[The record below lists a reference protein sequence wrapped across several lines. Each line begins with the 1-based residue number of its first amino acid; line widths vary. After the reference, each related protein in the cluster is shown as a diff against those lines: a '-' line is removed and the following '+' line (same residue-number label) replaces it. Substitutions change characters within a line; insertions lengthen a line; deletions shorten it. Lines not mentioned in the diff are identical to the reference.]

1 MNDDKGKPEENQ
13 SSKPLF
19 ETVPIESIPANN
31 QQAEEIS
38 PEVLSPED
46 APNDSSFQPEIA
58 PSDQPLVYEESKMK
72 YVLIAFTVL
81 FFIGI
86 FILVIRFFSG
96 ARSKT
101 PTKDINLVYWGL
113 WEEKEIIDSLIN
125 EYQKKNPHVK
135 IAYEKK
141 SPTDYRE
148 KLVSWSQKS
157 IGPDI
162 FRFHNTWLPELKS
175 VTAPIPASIMKNS
188 EFEKTFFPIIQKD
201 LKIGQYYYGIPLY
214 IDGLV
219 LIYNESMF
227 KKAGINKPP
236 ANWDELVEYV
246 GKLQVTNKDKEII
259 TSGIAIG
266 TASNIEHFSEI
277 FGLMLLLNGGSL
289 GNLDQPESAG
299 ALEAYRRFA
308 ELPNPTWNEAMPNS
322 ITAFAQEKVAMIIAP
337 SWEILSINA
346 ISKDIKMK
354 VIPIPKPPGGK
365 QVSLASYWV
374 EGVSS
379 TSKNQLEA
387 WKFLKF
393 LSQKESMT
401 KLFEL
406 ENKQRL
412 FGEPY
417 SRIDLAQ
424 TIIQNPYLGPVI
436 QQAIDDSY
444 VSLPIVSR
452 TYDNGLNDEIRVYL
466 ENAIN
471 ATISGVSYSDALN
484 TAQKGVT
491 QVFQKY
497 KIQ

>member
-1 MNDDKGKPEENQ
+1 MNDNKGNQEENQ
-13 SSKPLF
+13 STKPLF
-19 ETVPIESIPANN
+19 ETVPIENS
-31 QQAEEIS
+31 QADTVQPEEIS
-38 PEVLSPED
+38 PEVLNPED
-46 APNDSSFQPEIA
+46 VQGGSAFQPEIA
-58 PSDQPLVYEESKMK
+58 PSDQPFVYEESKIK
-72 YVLIAFTVL
+72 YVFIVFAILL
-81 FFIGI
+81 FVGI
-86 FILVIRFFSG
+86 FILVIRFFTG
-96 ARSKT
+96 ARSKA
-101 PTKDINLVYWGL
+101 PIPDIKLVYWGL
-113 WEEKEIIDSLIN
+113 WEEKEVIEPLIN
-125 EYQKKNPHVK
+125 EYQKNNPHVK
-135 IAYEKK
+135 IEYEKK
-141 SPTDYRE
+141 SPQDYRE
-148 KLVSWSQKS
+148 KLISWSQKN

-175 VTAPIPASIMKNS
+175 VTAPLPETIMKNL
-188 EFEKTFFPIIQKD
+188 EFEKTFFPITQRD
-201 LKIGQYYYGIPLY
+201 LKIGNFYYGIPLS

-227 KKAGINKPP
+227 KKAGISTPP
-236 ANWDELVEYV
+236 RNWDELVEYV
-246 GKLQVTNKDKEII
+246 GKLQVINKDKEII

-289 GNLDQPESAG
+289 ENLNQLEAAG

-337 SWEILSINA
+337 SWQILTINS
-346 ISKDIKMK
+346 ISKDLKMK

-374 EGVSS
+374 EGVSNS
-379 TSKNQLEA
+379 SKNQLEA

-393 LSQKESMT
+393 LSQKDSMT
-401 KLFEL
+401 KLYEL

-417 SRIDLAQ
+417 SRVDLAQ
-424 TIIQNPYLGPVI
+424 VLIQNPYIGPII
-436 QQAIDDSY
+436 QQAVDDSY
-444 VSLPIVSR
+444 VSLPIASR
-452 TYDNGLNDEIRVYL
+452 TFDNGLNDELRVYL
-466 ENAIN
+466 ENAVN
-471 ATISGVSYSDALN
+471 ATIQGVSYSEALS

-497 KIQ
+497 NIQ

>member
-1 MNDDKGKPEENQ
+1 MNDDNVKQEENQ
-13 SSKPLF
+13 SPKSLF
-19 ETVPIESIPANN
+19 ETVPVNN
-31 QQAEEIS
+31 LQGDIQPEEIS

-46 APNDSSFQPEIA
+46 VQKDSSQQPEIA
-58 PSDQPLVYEESKMK
+58 PSDQPFVYEESKMK
-72 YVLIAFTVL
+72 YVLIIFAVI

-86 FILVIRFFSG
+86 FFLIFRLLTAGKASQPI
-96 ARSKT
+96 
-101 PTKDINLVYWGL
+101 KDVKLVYWGL
-113 WEEKEIIDSLIN
+113 WEEKEILDPLIN

-135 IAYEKK
+135 IDYEKK
-141 SPTDYRE
+141 SPIDYRE
-148 KLVSWSQKS
+148 KLISWSQKS

-175 VTAPIPASIMKNS
+175 VTAPIPESIMKNS
-188 EFEKTFFPIIQKD
+188 EFEKTFFPIHQKD
-201 LKIGQYYYGIPLY
+201 LKIESKYYGIPLY
-214 IDGLV
+214 VDGLV

-227 KKAGINKPP
+227 KKAGITNPP
-236 ANWDELVEYV
+236 ANWDELVSYV
-246 GKLQVTNKDKEII
+246 GKLQVTNKDQEII

-289 GNLDQPESAG
+289 SNLDQPEAAG

-322 ITAFAQEKVAMIIAP
+322 ITAFIQEKVAMIIAP
-337 SWEILSINA
+337 SWQILTINA
-346 ISKDIKMK
+346 ASKDLKIK
-354 VIPIPKPPGGK
+354 VISIPKPPGGK
-365 QVSLASYWV
+365 QISLATYWV

-393 LSQKESMT
+393 LSQKDSMT
-401 KLFEL
+401 KLYEL
-406 ENKQRL
+406 ANKQRL

-417 SRIDLAQ
+417 SRVDLAQ
-424 TIIQNPYLGPVI
+424 TIIQNPYIGPVI

-444 VSLPIVSR
+444 ITLPVVTR
-452 TYDNGLNDEIRVYL
+452 TFDNGLNDEIKIYL

-471 ATISGVSYSDALN
+471 ATIQGVSYSEALS
-484 TAQKGVT
+484 TAQKGIV